1 MFLFPYT
8 QARIFLISHTY
19 MSREKV
25 IASID
30 IGSQKVRS
38 VIGVLSGEGKNAK
51 VNIIGLGVT
60 PSTGLRK

>member
-1 MFLFPYT
+1 
-8 QARIFLISHTY
+8 